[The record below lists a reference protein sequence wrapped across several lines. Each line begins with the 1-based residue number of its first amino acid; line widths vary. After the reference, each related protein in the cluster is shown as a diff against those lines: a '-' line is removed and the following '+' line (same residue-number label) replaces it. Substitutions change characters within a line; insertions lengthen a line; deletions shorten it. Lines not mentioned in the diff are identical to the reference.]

1 PTLTI
6 VPECRRGGMESL
18 TDRDPQPAPRVHD
31 AIAGFVQA
39 DRSIKDRQRCFSCHA
54 NGDDAPAPEFDMAAV
69 QGFTADRAVRRG
81 RQ

>member
-1 PTLTI
+1 AVPRQAHACRSLNIGKAPTLTI

-39 DRSIKDRQRCFSCHA
+39 DRSIKDRQRCFSCQA
-54 NGDDAPAPEFDMAAV
+54 NGDDAPAP
-69 QGFTADRAVRRG
+69 
-81 RQ
+81 